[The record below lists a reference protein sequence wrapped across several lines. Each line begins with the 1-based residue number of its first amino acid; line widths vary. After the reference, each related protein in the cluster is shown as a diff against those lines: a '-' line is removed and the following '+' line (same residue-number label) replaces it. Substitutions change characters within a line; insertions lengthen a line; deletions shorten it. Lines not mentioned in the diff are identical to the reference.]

1 MKLTLDVAERSLG
14 VNSLEM
20 WPGLQYSYEM
30 PEFKPIRQPRVSEE
44 VAEQL
49 KQAIL
54 QGEFL
59 PGEKLPSEQR
69 LAEQFQVSRLSI
81 REAIHK
87 LEHFGFLVTRQG
99 VTGGAYVIDLTFQT
113 LTNGFVD
120 LFLAGK
126 ISVPE
131 LTQLRAVVEP
141 EVARLAAL
149 VITPEGAEQLQK
161 AYLAERSN
169 LKTIHERF
177 EKRTGV
183 HHTLAQICGNRFFE
197 AIVKSVLELTLQ
209 YVTTVD
215 IGQEHLDRVHTPEMH
230 KPVVDAVV
238 AGDPQRAYDA
248 MKQHAIEF
256 GQILLDLEKIYH
268 AKTAGSKA

>member
-1 MKLTLDVAERSLG
+1 
-14 VNSLEM
+14 
-20 WPGLQYSYEM
+20 M

-44 VAEQL
+44 VADQL

-54 QGEFL
+54 QGDFS

-87 LEHFGFLVTRQG
+87 LEHFGFVVTRQG

-113 LTNGFVD
+113 LTNGFLD

-149 VITPEGAEQLQK
+149 SITPTYAEQLQQ
-161 AYLAERSN
+161 AYLAERSAP
-169 LKTIHERF
+169 LKTLHERF
-177 EKRTGV
+177 EKRRGI
-183 HHTLAQICGNRFFE
+183 HHTLAEICGNRFFE
-197 AIVKSVLELTLQ
+197 AIVRSVLELSFR
-209 YVTTVD
+209 YVKTVD
-215 IGQEHLDRVHTPEMH
+215 IGQEHIDRLHPPEMH
-230 KPVVDAVV
+230 RPVVEAVV
-238 AGDPQRAYDA
+238 AGDPDKAYAA
-248 MKQHAIEF
+248 MKKHAIEF
-256 GQILLDLEKIYH
+256 GEVLLDLEKFYRE
-268 AKTAGSKA
+268 KTTGSRV